1 MNPHFFTALFY
12 FAFIC
17 IPLIACERGSVG
29 SVGSTGSKGK
39 VRRMK
44 IRSAAEYKKGDAQK

>member
-1 MNPHFFTALFY
+1 MEAR
-12 FAFIC
+12 

-44 IRSAAEYKKGDAQK
+44 IRSVAEYKKGDAKK

>member
-1 MNPHFFTALFY
+1 MEAH
-12 FAFIC
+12 
-17 IPLIACERGSVG
+17 IPLIACERGSVGSVG

>member
-1 MNPHFFTALFY
+1 MEAH
-12 FAFIC
+12 

-29 SVGSTGSKGK
+29 FVGSMGSKGK